1 MNKREAEKAAR
12 VITWRA
18 CMLCEDVSADVA
30 QMRAQS
36 YIMQRYQLAGLDGFT
51 LNRRGADDLKALYI
65 TAPRKRKPGKKQT
78 CTAYRLLDVRAYAEA
93 CEAIA
98 AGEYARADSIAAAV
112 HSPALLAELREGLAH
127 LYAGMG
133 GAAVAEQVDAYKT
146 NDLEQIRAILD
157 NPHDVDVTQKRAG
170 CCIWVS
176 GNTKPHRDILKA
188 LGFRWAP
195 KKCAWYWKPCTA

>member
-18 CMLCEDVSADVA
+18 CMLHDDVCDELARMRSEGYTMRREQVA
-30 QMRAQS
+30 
-36 YIMQRYQLAGLDGFT
+36 GFDGFI
-51 LNRRGADDLKALYI
+51 LSRRGASDLEAQYI
-65 TAPRKRKPGKKQT
+65 AAPRKRKPGKKQT
-78 CTAYRLLDVRAYAEA
+78 CTAYRLLDVRAFSEA
-93 CEAIA
+93 CEALA
-98 AGEYARADSIAAAV
+98 AGDYARADSIAAGV

-133 GAAVAEQVDAYKT
+133 GAAVSDQVDAYEASE
-146 NDLEQIRAILD
+146 LEQVRAVLG
-157 NPHDVDVTQKRAG
+157 NPADVDVSQKRAG

-195 KKCAWYWKPCTA
+195 KKSAWYWKPCAA